1 MNLRYVL
8 LGSILILAALSGC
21 TGGGDGGDTTTTTM
35 AAPATTAPPATTAAP
50 MTTAPAAE
58 VALHGV
64 GKCDTCG
71 HGAPTLKDI
80 RSGTHKVP
88 LLEKEFH
95 RDFCKECHTIET
107 DCVKCHALPSV
118 MGGPAGEAPA
128 TTTTT
133 IVPAADQ

>member
-21 TGGGDGGDTTTTTM
+21 TGGGGDGET
-35 AAPATTAPPATTAAP
+35 AAPATTAAPETAAPATTAAP
-50 MTTAPAAE
+50 VAE

-80 RSGTHKVP
+80 SEGKHKNAF
-88 LLEKEFH
+88 EKKPEIH
-95 RDFCKECHTIET
+95 KALCAGCHIVETFC
-107 DCVKCHALPSV
+107 DDCHALPSIIA
-118 MGGPAGEAPA
+118 PAEEAPA
-128 TTTTT
+128 DAA
-133 IVPAADQ
+133 PADDEGS